1 MEGYFRR
8 NGLKMFI
15 IFLALAAIVLA
26 VTVGSDVFLK
36 RRLPLKYS
44 EQVEKYAAEF
54 SLDKYLVYAVISTES
69 GFNATAESKAGARG
83 LMQLMPKTA
92 EWINKEYSLNE
103 NAENLFDPDTNIRLG
118 CAYLSYLSKR
128 FGGDERKIICAYNGG
143 EGNVKEWMQKYGEDL
158 NNIPYEE
165 TRKYL
170 KKVTVRH
177 EIYKAL
183 YS

>member
-69 GFNATAESKAGARG
+69 GFDEKAQSRAGAQG
-83 LMQLMPKTA
+83 LMQLMPATA
-92 EWINKEYSLNE
+92 EWINEKYSLNE
-103 NAENLFDPDTNIRLG
+103 NAENLFDADTNIRLG
-118 CAYLSYLSKR
+118 CAYLSYLFSR
-128 FGGDERKIICAYNGG
+128 FGNEKKVICAYNGG
-143 EGNVKEWMQKYGEDL
+143 EGNVREWIDKYGENLDY
-158 NNIPYEE
+158 IPYKE

>member
-15 IFLALAAIVLA
+15 IFLVLAAIVLA

-69 GFNATAESKAGARG
+69 GFNATA
-83 LMQLMPKTA
+83 
-92 EWINKEYSLNE
+92 
-103 NAENLFDPDTNIRLG
+103 
-118 CAYLSYLSKR
+118 
-128 FGGDERKIICAYNGG
+128 
-143 EGNVKEWMQKYGEDL
+143 
-158 NNIPYEE
+158 
-165 TRKYL
+165 
-170 KKVTVRH
+170 
-177 EIYKAL
+177 
-183 YS
+183 